1 MSKAS
6 TEAWRAARQKA
17 LRQLRRITPDEDAEI
32 KAGIAND
39 PDTLEVTDEHFKRM
53 RPAAEVAP
61 GIVAAYRR
69 SRGPQK
75 SPTKQLIS
83 IRLDRDLIEHFRGRG
98 PGWQSEIND
107 TLRKATRLHRK
118 A

>member
-1 MSKAS
+1 MTRTVRLK
-6 TEAWRAARQKA
+6 RFGRVI
-17 LRQLRRITPDEDAEI
+17 LPTPEEDAEI
-32 KAGIAND
+32 KAGIAKD
-39 PDTLEVTDEHFKRM
+39 PDTLELTDEHFKRM

-61 GIVAAYRR
+61 KIVAAYRR

-98 PGWQSEIND
+98 AGWQSEIND